1 MVVGLVIVGA
11 IVIIVPLIAS
21 FALDTISLL
30 ESVFN
35 LVVCIS
41 VVNDIVQVSILI
53 LAALNWR
60 CYAVGQVL
68 MWALVVARVLTPP
81 PLLSTRSRV
90 GSTIVATSSIAW
102 RRLTCAFTSTLSLG
116 SKGVSWSTIILEAKV
131 LCAGVQ

>member
-1 MVVGLVIVGA
+1 MLLAKSSCGLWWWLG
-11 IVIIVPLIAS
+11 
-21 FALDTISLL
+21 SL
-30 ESVFN
+30 
-35 LVVCIS
+35 
-41 VVNDIVQVSILI
+41 
-53 LAALNWR
+53 
-60 CYAVGQVL
+60 
-68 MWALVVARVLTPP
+68 PP

>member
-41 VVNDIVQVSILI
+41 VANDIVQVSILI

-68 MWALVVARVLTPP
+68 MWALVVARVLTP